1 MRKWVHIAVTILC
14 MLAASRFLV
23 RLIDATVQIDDDIGM
38 LVLAL
43 LLLNAA
49 IGFASHKLY
58 RTFKKQTARTKR
70 KEMVQ
75 SKNMSRT
82 KGGR

>member
-1 MRKWVHIAVTILC
+1 MRKWVHIAITVFC

-23 RLIDATVQIDDDIGM
+23 RLIDATVQIDDDIVM

-49 IGFASHKLY
+49 IVFASSRLY
-58 RTFKKQTARTKR
+58 RTFKK
-70 KEMVQ
+70 
-75 SKNMSRT
+75 
-82 KGGR
+82 

>member
-1 MRKWVHIAVTILC
+1 MRKWVHIAVTVFC
-14 MLAASRFLV
+14 MLALSRLLV
-23 RLIDATVQIDDDIGM
+23 RLIDATVQINDDIGM

-58 RTFKKQTARTKR
+58 RIFKR
-70 KEMVQ
+70 
-75 SKNMSRT
+75 
-82 KGGR
+82 

>member
-1 MRKWVHIAVTILC
+1 MRKWVHIAVTVFC
-14 MLAASRFLV
+14 MLALSRFLV
-23 RLIDATVQIDDDIGM
+23 RLIDATVQIDSDIGM

-58 RTFKKQTARTKR
+58 RTFKK
-70 KEMVQ
+70 
-75 SKNMSRT
+75 
-82 KGGR
+82 

>member
-23 RLIDATVQIDDDIGM
+23 RLIDATVQIDGDTGM

-49 IGFASHKLY
+49 IVFASCRLY
-58 RTFKKQTARTKR
+58 RTFKK
-70 KEMVQ
+70 
-75 SKNMSRT
+75 
-82 KGGR
+82 